1 MTYLWMQFPLPYS
14 LEKIR
19 PIAKLHICDLC
30 AGVWI
35 YGVLSFFMGLDLL
48 EVLGFS
54 YVPLISELVTGGMV
68 SFVVHVFTLGW
79 KEKFRNTLII
89 E

>member
-1 MTYLWMQFPLPYS
+1 
-14 LEKIR
+14 
-19 PIAKLHICDLC
+19 
-30 AGVWI
+30 
-35 YGVLSFFMGLDLL
+35 MGLDLL

-54 YVPLISELVTGGMV
+54 YVPVISELVTGGMV
-68 SFVVHVFTLGW
+68 SFVVHVFILGW